1 MADNIKYH
9 SYNNYKY
16 IEIWYGDRDKGKFII
31 STVSE
36 READTV
42 VNELNTLLSENIRLE
57 KENKELQE
65 QVQEQEQRKWACLKE
80 AHRLDLENE
89 QLKQQLKTKH
99 LKELEELTEKRFI
112 LAFDNYDGWAMQDTI
127 GEYSDDEDYFDWLT
141 GQKAV
146 DVMNHFAEENEQLK
160 TLIKALKKSNTDYVN
175 QIKKA
180 YDEGLSIKELAD
192 NCGVDLE

>member
-1 MADNIKYH
+1 MTDNIKYH
-9 SYNNYKY
+9 SYNNYKD

-36 READTV
+36 HEADTV

-65 QVQEQEQRKWACLKE
+65 QVQEQEQRKGDCLKE

-89 QLKQQLKTKH
+89 QLKQQLKTKP
-99 LKELEELTEKRFI
+99 LKELEELTEKRFT

-127 GEYSDDEDYFDWLT
+127 GEYSDDEDCFGWLT

-146 DVMNHFAEENEQLK
+146 DVINHLLNQKEERIEYLEHQLHS
-160 TLIKALKKSNTDYVN
+160 LN
-175 QIKKA
+175 
-180 YDEGLSIKELAD
+180 GLWASDKED
-192 NCGVDLE
+192 MSYPFRLEFKECK